1 MAVLFA
7 GPEVAPRRLGVLL
20 HCLDLALAVALVL
33 GVAIDPLVFAHAA
46 AVVLVVQAF
55 TLGRTGAALRLLLA
69 LTVTAAASARADVPL
84 EALAVQLPFVYGV
97 AALVIVLAETLRR
110 SRNAF
115 ERRALYDSLT
125 DLPNR
130 TLFNQRVE
138 QALREA
144 HPGGALLLLD
154 LDRFKDVND
163 TFGHEV
169 GDLLL
174 EEVAV
179 RLRAAVR
186 AEDTVARL
194 GGDEFAVLVQ
204 HADERLARSLVE
216 RLQVSLT
223 APVILGGQ
231 ALNVGAS
238 VGIARFP
245 ADGTDAATLLR
256 RADIAMYAA
265 KRSAG
270 SVEAYR
276 ADQEDEGG
284 RRLVLMAELGEAI
297 EGGQLSLVFQPQVD
311 ARTGAVLGAE
321 ALLRWTHP
329 QRGDVPPGEFIPVVE
344 RTGVIR
350 RLSRWVLDAALAQAR
365 EWGDRGHDLPV
376 SVNVS
381 ARDLADPGLA
391 AEIAELLGR
400 HGVPAQQLTI
410 EVTES
415 GLVADERRAVETVA
429 QLRALGLRVSID
441 DFGTGYS
448 SIAYLNRLGAHEVK
462 IDRSFVQGGRDP
474 SCEAI
479 VRASV
484 ELGHA
489 LGLEIVAEGVEDAPT
504 GEWLRAI
511 GCDRLQGYFIARP
524 LTAEAF
530 ESWLAAR
537 RPRAVA

>member
-1 MAVLFA
+1 MAMLLT
-7 GPEVAPRRLGVLL
+7 GPGAAPRRLRVLL

-138 QALREA
+138 QALRDA
-144 HPGGALLLLD
+144 HQGGALLLLD

-179 RLRAAVR
+179 RLAAAVR

-194 GGDEFAVLVQ
+194 GGDEFAVLV
-204 HADERLARSLVE
+204 HADERLARSLAE
-216 RLQVSLT
+216 RLQASLT
-223 APVILGGQ
+223 APFILGGQ

-245 ADGTDAATLLR
+245 ADGRDAATLLR

-270 SVEAYR
+270 SVETYR
-276 ADQEDEGG
+276 VDQEDEGG

-297 EGGQLSLVFQPQVD
+297 EGGQLSLAFQPQVD

-321 ALLRWTHP
+321 ALLRWRHP

-350 RLSRWVLDAALAQAR
+350 WLSRWVVDAALAQAR
-365 EWGDRGHDLPV
+365 AWGDRGHDLPV

>member
-1 MAVLFA
+1 MLFA
-7 GPEVAPRRLGVLL
+7 GASASPRSVRALL
-20 HCLDLALAVALVL
+20 HCLDLALAAALVL

-55 TLGRTGAALRLLLA
+55 TLGRNAAALRLLLA
-69 LTVTAAASARADVPL
+69 VAVTAAASARADVSP

-138 QALREA
+138 QALRDA
-144 HPGGALLLLD
+144 HQRGALLLLD

-174 EEVAV
+174 QEVAV
-179 RLRAAVR
+179 RLAAAVR

-194 GGDEFAVLVQ
+194 GGDEFAVLV
-204 HADERLARSLVE
+204 HADERLARSLAE
-216 RLQVSLT
+216 RLQASLT
-223 APVILGGQ
+223 APFILGGQ

-245 ADGTDAATLLR
+245 ADGRDAATLLR

-270 SVEAYR
+270 SVETYR
-276 ADQEDEGG
+276 VDQEDEGG

-311 ARTGAVLGAE
+311 ARTGTVLGAE

-329 QRGDVPPGEFIPVVE
+329 RRGDVPPGEFIPVVE
-344 RTGVIR
+344 RTSVIR
-350 RLSRWVLDAALAQAR
+350 RLSRWVVDAALAQAR
-365 EWGDRGHDLPV
+365 AWGDRGHDLPV

-524 LTAEAF
+524 MSAGAF

-537 RPRAVA
+537 YRRAVA